1 MTSNIALELLEM
13 KYFDDEADELGK
25 RVLDERVKVLGDDH
39 PDTLVSMSN
48 LAIAYNSRGRRGE
61 AGDLMVE
68 TIQR

>member
-1 MTSNIALELLEM
+1 MANIVAALLEM
-13 KYFDDEADELGK
+13 KHFDEAEKLGK
-25 RVLDERVKVLGDDH
+25 WVLDERVKVLGDDH